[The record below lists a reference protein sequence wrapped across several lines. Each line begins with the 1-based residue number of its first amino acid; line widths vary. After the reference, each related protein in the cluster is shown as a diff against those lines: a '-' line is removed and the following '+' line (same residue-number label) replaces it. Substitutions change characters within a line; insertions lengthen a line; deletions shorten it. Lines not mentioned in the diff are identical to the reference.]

1 MQYRERY
8 RYTDGTVVG
17 DADGRALRGGPARG
31 WRGPTVSTV
40 FNSTVRLVGISYRA
54 KKWICFKVG
63 NYEKNSYGS
72 RARLCSRALRRWLG
86 AVASRHAM
94 GGGDPMGY
102 RIRRRYTQWHLSD
115 LLSELDSYGKR
126 SMAGLPG
133 RGIGMNARLDC
144 KMSHITFPD
153 RVASRRASPAL
164 KRDASVARI
173 MVIPHRV
180 FTLQASARV
189 TRHHAIPE

>member
-1 MQYRERY
+1 MKRIP
-8 RYTDGTVVG
+8 TVVELG
-17 DADGRALRGGPARG
+17 YVHARCVGGSVP
-31 WRGPTVSTV
+31 WHHVM
-40 FNSTVRLVGISYRA
+40 
-54 KKWICFKVG
+54 
-63 NYEKNSYGS
+63 
-72 RARLCSRALRRWLG
+72 RWAG
-86 AVASRHAM
+86 EIRW
-94 GGGDPMGY
+94 G
-102 RIRRRYTQWHLSD
+102 IRRRYTQWHLSD

-133 RGIGMNARLDC
+133 RGLGMNARLDW
-144 KMSHITFPD
+144 KMSQITFPD

>member
-1 MQYRERY
+1 MFTRVASVARC
-8 RYTDGTVVG
+8 RGITSC
-17 DADGRALRGGPARG
+17 DGRGRGGEIRSDG
-31 WRGPTVSTV
+31 V
-40 FNSTVRLVGISYRA
+40 YD
-54 KKWICFKVG
+54 
-63 NYEKNSYGS
+63 
-72 RARLCSRALRRWLG
+72 
-86 AVASRHAM
+86 
-94 GGGDPMGY
+94 GD
-102 RIRRRYTQWHLSD
+102 TQWHLSD

-173 MVIPHRV
+173 MVIPHCV